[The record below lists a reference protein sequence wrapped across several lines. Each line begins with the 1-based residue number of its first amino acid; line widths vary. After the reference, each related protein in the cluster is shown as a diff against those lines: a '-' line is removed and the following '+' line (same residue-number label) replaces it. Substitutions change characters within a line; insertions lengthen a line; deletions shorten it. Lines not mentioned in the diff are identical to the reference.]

1 MMAWLQRHL
10 PMVGVGLI
18 LVVNAI
24 ALGGV
29 FYNRSGEPE
38 SRMELSERELRLPYG
53 RFNRSEN
60 SGVSLALQWRVAD
73 PSGGNPGYA
82 YESWGGAPR
91 WLDRAKLT
99 VLGFDV
105 LPAKRDAGMSYR
117 LPQTKEVLL
126 VLELD
131 GAAARQALA
140 RAQTRVSDDEA
151 LLLANPDKKEF
162 EQRAKTARE
171 ALKREETESS
181 RLFAVDAGTDQAT
194 LRKQYPDR
202 ARFAI
207 VRGFVRPQF
216 VAYNKQEQLYGY
228 ISALSVSKINVPLD
242 FQEKL
247 LIGTSGGKAK
257 FNATVT
263 WGQRLEPWLM
273 AVGGTAP

>member
-1 MMAWLQRHL
+1 MMVWLQRHL
-10 PMVGVGLI
+10 QMVGVGLI

-60 SGVSLALQWRVAD
+60 SGVSLALQWRVSD
-73 PSGGNPGYA
+73 PSGGTPGYA
-82 YESWGGAPR
+82 YESWGGAPG

-99 VLGFDV
+99 ALGFDV

-140 RAQTRVSDDEA
+140 RAQVKRSEDEA

-162 EQRAKTARE
+162 EQRARSARE
-171 ALKREETESS
+171 ALKREETENS
-181 RLFAVDAGTDQAT
+181 RLFVVDAGIDQAT
-194 LRKQYPDR
+194 LRTQYPDR

-207 VRGFVRPQF
+207 VKGFVRPQF
-216 VAYNKQEQLYGY
+216 VAREKQEQLYGY
-228 ISALSVSKINVPLD
+228 VSALSVPRINVPLD
-242 FQEKL
+242 FQGKL
-247 LIGTSGGKAK
+247 PTDVSIGKVK
-257 FNATVT
+257 FNATVV
-263 WGQRLEPWLM
+263 WGQRLEPWLVAAGDM
-273 AVGGTAP
+273 